1 MQEEFRL
8 SMRQNVIS
16 CKMKLLGFGQGQIL
30 NINGKLEGEKGR
42 KQQQQKKPKTKN
54 KTLKV
59 EIQSI
64 ASETASGS

>member
-30 NINGKLEGEKGR
+30 NINGKLEGKKER
-42 KQQQQKKPKTKN
+42 KQQQQKTKTKN
-54 KTLKV
+54 QTLRV

>member
-42 KQQQQKKPKTKN
+42 KQQQQKTKTKN
-54 KTLKV
+54 QTLRV